1 MARRQPRP
9 RQPQWGPGF
18 PPVPRVPNRRSGC
31 LGAFL
36 RSARVK
42 ADSIFTASG
51 PGRVMDPTIDRV
63 QKGRALIGAAASF
76 LLIWTYGIDGGWSGV
91 FKDGVSKLFLAPL
104 ILILVGPLVIL
115 GFIRYAPAEHRPLL
129 RSRLRHPLKAV
140 GWYVGAVAAS
150 VACLYTV
157 SQSGRCMA
165 MLGGTAGM
173 LGAAVVPLVLL
184 PVLLWMAAFLFFSS
198 GAAARYAFNT
208 ADVHAALPAVLTVV
222 LVWVLNLVSLGDGLP
237 NGPLLV
243 KIAAFLG
250 GPLSVTA
257 VSCWELRHLRTR
269 YGVRVRG

>member
-1 MARRQPRP
+1 
-9 RQPQWGPGF
+9 
-18 PPVPRVPNRRSGC
+18 
-31 LGAFL
+31 
-36 RSARVK
+36 
-42 ADSIFTASG
+42 
-51 PGRVMDPTIDRV
+51 MDPTIDRV
-63 QKGRALIGAAASF
+63 QKGRAIVGAMASF

-91 FKDGVSKLFLAPL
+91 FKDGVSKLFMAPA

-115 GFIRYAPAEHRPLL
+115 GFIWYAPAEHRPLL

-150 VACLYTV
+150 VACLYTA
-157 SQSGRCMA
+157 SQGGHYVA
-165 MLGGTAGM
+165 LLGGIVGM
-173 LGAAVVPLVLL
+173 MGAAVVPLVLL
-184 PVLLWMAAFLFFSS
+184 PVLLWMVAFLYFSS

-257 VSCWELRHLRTR
+257 VSCWELHYLRTR
-269 YGVRVRG
+269 YGVRVRS